1 MSSDESKGLL
11 SQGSGAGFGATG
23 DVDPEKGDAIPRVS
37 SGEKQHK
44 FAAGK
49 ERSVW
54 IDVSIAVAS
63 AVVIAVVFFV
73 SLAVMNY
80 EYYPTEFTL
89 HTACM
94 ERGTKTAMMNA
105 GIDFNENIRYAYV
118 VPKGKT
124 KIRMAPVRHKH
135 GGEHG
140 VFKLSTWMPDDQWG
154 FAIQYESGK
163 IVHEMGPA
171 TNAPGE
177 HKDAD
182 GAEGQR
188 PYMFIKGLLVNDNTC
203 AVADE
208 DDGVWSRELANDGA
222 VERGSSVSRVF
233 GGCGSTCPGFNLNP
247 AQQRLAGEANSNE
260 WRDVTDGTNWRSE
273 SPDGCGGYGEPDCP
287 PDAPAA
293 ARPLGQQDFNGIP
306 VANGDGYAMLE
317 DGNASDEQVP
327 EAFQPENV
335 EPTPHHAL
343 LPRAPPMITMM
354 ITMISRKSTSSGE
367 NRRSFF
373 LNRGVARAVPG

>member
-105 GIDFNENIRYAYV
+105 GIDYNENIRYAYV

-135 GGEHG
+135 DGEHG

-171 TNAPGE
+171 TNAPGG
-177 HKDAD
+177 HKDED
-182 GAEGQR
+182 GAEGAKAE
-188 PYMFIKGLLVNDNTC
+188 PYMFTKGLLVNHNTC

-222 VERGSSVSRVF
+222 VERGSGVSRVF
-233 GGCGSTCPGFNLNP
+233 GGCGSTCPGFNNLNP

-260 WRDVTDGTNWRSE
+260 WRDVTDGTNWKSE

-327 EAFQPENV
+327 EEFQPENV
-335 EPTPHHAL
+335 EPTPHHAYTAA
-343 LPRAPPMITMM
+343 RTAAT
-354 ITMISRKSTSSGE
+354 SWRRK
-367 NRRSFF
+367 
-373 LNRGVARAVPG
+373 

>member
-247 AQQRLAGEANSNE
+247 AQQRPAGEANSNE
-260 WRDVTDGTNWRSE
+260 WRDVTDGTNNLNPAQQRPAGEANSNERRDVTDGTNWRSE
-273 SPDGCGGYGEPDCP
+273 SPDGCGGYGVPAGERRAHATPCP
-287 PDAPAA
+287 TA
-293 ARPLGQQDFNGIP
+293 ARTADDYDDDYDDF
-306 VANGDGYAMLE
+306 A
-317 DGNASDEQVP
+317 
-327 EAFQPENV
+327 
-335 EPTPHHAL
+335 
-343 LPRAPPMITMM
+343 
-354 ITMISRKSTSSGE
+354 
-367 NRRSFF
+367 
-373 LNRGVARAVPG
+373 

>member
-105 GIDFNENIRYAYV
+105 GIDYNENIRYAYV

-306 VANGDGYAMLE
+306 VANGDGYAMLD

-327 EAFQPENV
+327 EEFQPENV
-335 EPTPHHAL
+335 EPTPHHAYT
-343 LPRAPPMITMM
+343 PRAPP
-354 ITMISRKSTSSGE
+354 
-367 NRRSFF
+367 RR
-373 LNRGVARAVPG
+373 LGGGNDE